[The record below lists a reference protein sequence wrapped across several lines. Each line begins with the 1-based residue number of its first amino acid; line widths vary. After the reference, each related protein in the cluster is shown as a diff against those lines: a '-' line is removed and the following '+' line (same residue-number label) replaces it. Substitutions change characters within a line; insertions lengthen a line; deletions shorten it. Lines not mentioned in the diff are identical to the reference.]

1 MRIVMFQDTY
11 HPATNGVVVST
22 DLFIEEL
29 KRRGHDVLLIAP
41 RHPDYTE
48 TAPEGVH
55 LIPAVSTEFIYPG
68 ASLGQFWR
76 GKVGP
81 LLEAF
86 QPDIM
91 HSMTEFTIGH
101 WMASYFREKFHLK
114 RVHTF
119 HTLWTEYFFY
129 LPLVPHG
136 LVNKWFQWAAPR
148 SCRKRFDHVLVPSEA
163 MRETVVNDWHVDV
176 PVDVLPTGLHLEK
189 FRGGVGERFR
199 QHHGI
204 SDDTRVL
211 LYLGRLG
218 DEKNVELVVD
228 AMAEL
233 RRRGEPNVKLVIA
246 GGGPDPYLRKLHKRC
261 EGLGLK
267 DVIWTGFV
275 RGQDWLDTYAAA
287 DLVLFP
293 SVTETQGLVVVE
305 SLAVGKPLVSVEA
318 MGPGSVMKGEKG
330 CLFAEN
336 DARDF
341 ADKTQRL
348 LHDDVL
354 YQRKKRE
361 AAEVAQSYSIE
372 QRGEEL
378 EALYHRVLGRAPVEL
393 FAGNEPVS
401 AEPRRPQRRR
411 WVV

>member
-41 RHPDYTE
+41 RHPDYKE
-48 TAPEGVH
+48 PAPEGVH
-55 LIPAVSTEFIYPG
+55 LIPAVSAEFIYPG
-68 ASLGQFWR
+68 ASLGKFWR
-76 GKVGP
+76 GEVSKVI
-81 LLEAF
+81 EAF
-86 QPDIM
+86 KPDLM

-101 WMASYFREKFHLK
+101 WMASYFRKKFHLK

-129 LPLVPHG
+129 IPFVPHK
-136 LVNKWFQWAAPR
+136 LVNRWFQYVAPR
-148 SCRKRFDHVLVPSEA
+148 GCRKRLDHVLVPSES
-163 MRETVVNDWHVDV
+163 MRDIVVNDWHVDL
-176 PVDVLPTGLHLEK
+176 PIDVLPTGLHIEK

-199 QHHGI
+199 QRYGLAE
-204 SDDTRVL
+204 DERVL

-228 AMAEL
+228 TMVEL
-233 RRRGEPNVKLVIA
+233 RRRGEPNIKLVIA
-246 GGGPDPYLRKLHKRC
+246 GGGPDVYLRKLHKRC
-261 EGLGLK
+261 EAAGLN
-267 DVIWTGFV
+267 DVLWTGFV

-305 SLAVGKPLVSVEA
+305 SLAAGKPLISVEA

-336 DARDF
+336 DPVDF

-361 AAEVAQSYSIE
+361 AAELAQSYAIE
-372 QRGEEL
+372 QRGAEL
-378 EALYHRVLGRAPVEL
+378 EAIYQRVLGRTPVEL
-393 FAGNEPVS
+393 FSGNEPVS
-401 AEPRRPQRRR
+401 AEPRRPSRQRS
-411 WVV
+411 VV

>member
-41 RHPDYTE
+41 RHPDYKE
-48 TAPEGVH
+48 PAPEGVH
-55 LIPAVSTEFIYPG
+55 LIPAVSAEFIYPG
-68 ASLGQFWR
+68 ASLGKFWT
-76 GKVGP
+76 GKVGKAI
-81 LLEAF
+81 EEF

-101 WMASYFREKFHLK
+101 WMASYFRKKFNLK

-129 LPLVPHG
+129 IPLVPHK
-136 LVNKWFQWAAPR
+136 VVTKWFQYVVSR
-148 SCRKRFDHVLVPSEA
+148 GCRKRFDQVLVPSDA
-163 MRETVVNDWHVDV
+163 MHDTVVDDWHVDV

-189 FRGGVGERFR
+189 FKGGVGERFR
-199 QHHGI
+199 QRYGLK
-204 SDDTRVL
+204 DDERVL

-228 AMAEL
+228 TMVEL
-233 RRRGEPNVKLVIA
+233 RRRGEPNLKLVIA

-261 EGLGLK
+261 EDNGLK

-275 RGQDWLDTYAAA
+275 RGQDWLDTYAGA

-330 CLFAEN
+330 CLFAKN
-336 DARDF
+336 DAVDF

-348 LHDDVL
+348 LNDDVL

-361 AAEVAQSYSIE
+361 ASELAQSYCIE
-372 QRGEEL
+372 QRGAEL
-378 EALYHRVLGRAPVEL
+378 EAIYQRVLGRTPVEL
-393 FAGNEPVS
+393 FSGNEPVS
-401 AEPRRPQRRR
+401 AEPRRPSRRR
-411 WVV
+411 KVV